1 MRLLPQD
8 IGARWTDG
16 GSIGMRR
23 GPAGVRGARSTPA
36 CPARLFAGVAA
47 KCLARQNSAR
57 QRGGK
62 TQEIRDNWANY
73 VQLLRSA
80 HLQSD
85 VTAGSQRAAV
95 CAGDAAIF
103 SNTYEED
110 NPTTKLINEVEMSIM
125 HPAVARV
132 GSEGGD
138 WEFRVV

>member
-1 MRLLPQD
+1 M
-8 IGARWTDG
+8 
-16 GSIGMRR
+16 
-23 GPAGVRGARSTPA
+23 
-36 CPARLFAGVAA
+36 
-47 KCLARQNSAR
+47 
-57 QRGGK
+57 
-62 TQEIRDNWANY
+62 
-73 VQLLRSA
+73 QLLRSA

-103 SNTYEED
+103 SNTYEKD

-132 GSEGGD
+132 GSEGD